1 MSNLESDMPNG
12 GWKYL
17 LSDAFVVVMM
27 SSFSVMFFE
36 VCFYRDALSKMT
48 KYMRGS
54 KHLQLTYFLYHFS
67 LRWRPC

>member
-1 MSNLESDMPNG
+1 MSNLESDMSNG

-36 VCFYRDALSKMT
+36 VSNFIEMCVQK
-48 KYMRGS
+48 
-54 KHLQLTYFLYHFS
+54 
-67 LRWRPC
+67 